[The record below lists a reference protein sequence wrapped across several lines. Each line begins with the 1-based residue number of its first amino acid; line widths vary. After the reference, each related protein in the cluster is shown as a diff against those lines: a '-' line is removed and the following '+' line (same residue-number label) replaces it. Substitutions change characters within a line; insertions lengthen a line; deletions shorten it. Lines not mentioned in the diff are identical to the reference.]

1 MKRKYLSKAELREL
15 SGIEAAISQTSAR
28 LLELT
33 IRKMELESKTRP
45 KLTRVK

>member
-33 IRKMELESKTRP
+33 RRKMGLESKTRP